1 MNELETILRKA
12 LGKFE
17 EQSVTLQKAGKS
29 AVLRT
34 LVPVLDFHQPFED
47 QVDSVEDCF
56 KGIVYL
62 TKISNM
68 LPSDDI
74 TTMLIIN

>member
-12 LGKFE
+12 LGNFE
-17 EQSVTLQKAGKS
+17 EKGITLQKAGKS

-34 LVPVLDFHQPFED
+34 LVPILDFHKLFED
-47 QVDSVEDCF
+47 QIDSAEACF
-56 KGIVYL
+56 TGIDYL

-68 LPSDDI
+68 LSSDDI
-74 TTMLIIN
+74 SKLLIIN